1 MITTGPVIRITEQE
15 CRDRIVKFMG
25 GDFNERDLL
34 RPSSFAGVVAVL
46 QALGLIDIE
55 RQK

>member
-15 CRDRIVKFMG
+15 CRDRIVKFMD

-46 QALGLIDIE
+46 EALGLIQIE
-55 RQK
+55 RPK